1 MREADDEAI
10 TRAQLY
16 VDTRAG
22 ALTEAGELVQTLAAG
37 LIEPADIKGELS
49 DLARGTVPGRTSA
62 DAITLFKSVGTA
74 IEDLAAAELAV
85 EASEVRL

>member
-1 MREADDEAI
+1 
-10 TRAQLY
+10 
-16 VDTRAG
+16 
-22 ALTEAGELVQTLAAG
+22 